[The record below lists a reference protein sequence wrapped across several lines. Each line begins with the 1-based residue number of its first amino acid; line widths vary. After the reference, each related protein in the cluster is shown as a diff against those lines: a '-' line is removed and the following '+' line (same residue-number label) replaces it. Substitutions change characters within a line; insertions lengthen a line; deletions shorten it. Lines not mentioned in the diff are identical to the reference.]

1 MKRILT
7 LITLSLLG
15 NLGFA
20 AQGVSTEQFEE
31 QLGITFSEEYK
42 KQIAPSLKIYNRG
55 KSPKSIAVA
64 VGADSRTS
72 IGLAT
77 GAVSDLAASI
87 AATQQCNKV
96 RAELSIAAACEIV
109 ALGDVIVP
117 LGFMLRRGISDSSP
131 SLVWEVTS
139 DRGRIFLAGS
149 IHILKATLFPLAPA
163 YERAFK
169 EADQLAFEINP
180 LLQSDPERVLAL
192 ESLTAADPKE
202 VKQALG
208 KQVNRKLKKFVRSQ
222 GGKVSASYRLKPS
235 ITALQIS
242 QIKAGAYG
250 YVSDLGLEMH
260 FARQA
265 STRGKPLLELESPI
279 DALMILT
286 ELPMPTQVN
295 MLGLTLDSLDVSHQL
310 LFEMVSAWLHGD
322 AEKLYELTIAE
333 TRSYPE
339 LANFYVK
346 LLDDRNTQWM
356 EKLETYL
363 NSDKTTFVMVGAA
376 HMAGKNGLLQQLRDA
391 GYRPIRLTRAG
402 QPVSAQPQVREAI
415 EEKEMK

>member
-7 LITLSLLG
+7 LITLSLIG
-15 NLGFA
+15 NLVFA
-20 AQGVSTEQFEE
+20 ADRLSTEQFQE
-31 QLGITFSEEYK
+31 QLGVTFSEEYK
-42 KQIAPSLKIYNRG
+42 KQIAPLLKAYNRG
-55 KSPKSIAVA
+55 KSPKSISVA
-64 VGADSRTS
+64 VGPGSETS
-72 IGLAT
+72 IGIAT
-77 GAVSDLAASI
+77 AAVSDLAASI
-87 AATQQCNKV
+87 GATQQCNKY
-96 RAELSIAAACEIV
+96 RAKMSITAACEIV
-109 ALGDVIVP
+109 AVGDVIAP
-117 LGFMLRRGISDSSP
+117 LGITLRRGISDSSP
-131 SLVWEVTS
+131 SLVWEVAG
-139 DRGRIFLAGS
+139 DKGRIFLAGS
-149 IHILKATLFPLAPA
+149 LHILKATLFPLAPA
-163 YERAFK
+163 YARAFD
-169 EADQLAFEINP
+169 EADQLAFEVNP
-180 LLQSDPERVLAL
+180 LLQSDPERILAL

-202 VKQALG
+202 VKRALG

-222 GGKVSASYRLKPS
+222 GGKVSRSYRLKPS

-242 QIKAGAYG
+242 QLTAGALG

-295 MLGLTLDSLDVSHQL
+295 MLGLTLDSLDVSHHL

-339 LANFYVK
+339 LTNLYVK

-391 GYRPIRLTRAG
+391 GYRPVRLTRAG
-402 QPVSAQPQVREAI
+402 QPDSAQPQEREAI
-415 EEKEMK
+415 